1 MQIKAELLAASLR
14 KNSLP
19 LVWISGDEPLLVQE
33 ACDTVRQFAREQDFT
48 EREVLD
54 AGKGFDWTRLLAAG
68 NSLSLFAERKLVD
81 LRLAGPKLE
90 EDGRNA
96 LMRYLEAPNPDN
108 LLLLT
113 TGKVEKASQS
123 TKWFKA
129 LEAHALFCQIWPVT
143 EQELPRWIGQ
153 RLHKLG
159 MQADEEV
166 LQLLADKVEGNLLAA
181 NQEVQKLRILSPGDK
196 LDAAMVL
203 EAVSDS
209 SRFNG
214 FALTEACLSG
224 NTERALKVL
233 QHLEAEGGEV
243 LAILGVL
250 CSQIRALAAMQD
262 DLASGQNIN
271 AVLQNHRV
279 WNKRSQMVRRSL
291 QEHNS
296 ASLQALLARARRVDQ
311 SAKRLLD
318 LRPWDELADLVLKFS
333 DPRMLAGVI

>member
-1 MQIKAELLAASLR
+1 MQIKAEQLAASLR

-19 LVWISGDEPLLVQE
+19 LIWISGDEPLLVQE
-33 ACDTVRQFAREQDFT
+33 ACDTVRQFAREQGFA

-68 NSLSLFAERKLVD
+68 NDMSLFAEHKLLD
-81 LRLAGPKLE
+81 LRLADGKLDE
-90 EDGRNA
+90 EGRSA
-96 LMRYLEAPNPDN
+96 LLRYLENPNPDN

-113 TGKVEKASQS
+113 TDKVEKASQS

-129 LEAHALFCQIWPVT
+129 LEARALFCQIWPVQ
-143 EQELPRWIGQ
+143 ESELPQWIGQ

-159 MQADEEV
+159 MQADDEV

-196 LDAAMVL
+196 LDAATVL
-203 EAVSDS
+203 ETVSDS
-209 SRFNG
+209 SRFDVYTL
-214 FALTEACLSG
+214 AEACLAG
-224 NTERALKVL
+224 NSARALKIL
-233 QHLEAEGGEV
+233 QHLQAEGGEV
-243 LAILGVL
+243 LALLGAL
-250 CSQIRALAAMQD
+250 CGQIRSLAAMQE
-262 DLASGQNIN
+262 DLANGHHIN

-279 WNKRSQMVRRSL
+279 WNKRTQMVRHAL
-291 QEHNS
+291 QQHNS

-318 LRPWDELADLVLKFS
+318 LRPWDEITDLVLKFS